1 VTTQGATSALQGI
14 ARVGARTKDL
24 VARLQPGEIAVID
37 HVDLDRVAAESL
49 RDAGVRAVVNAQ
61 PSMTGR
67 YPNTGPLLL
76 AAAGIAV
83 VDGCGQE
90 LLERVPDGVSI
101 VLVDGDVHV
110 GDDVVAS
117 GVVRTSTELAEAVD
131 AARQHLGEELQ
142 RFARNTLS
150 YVEHEGHLATDT
162 PALPPVRTSFRG
174 RHALVVVR
182 GHDYRDDLA
191 ALKRS
196 GYLREVRP
204 VLVAVDGGADALLD
218 IGFSPDVIIGDF
230 DSVSSKALRSGAELI
245 VHAYPGGAA
254 PGAER
259 LRQLGLPFERFELA
273 GTSED
278 IAMLLA
284 HELGAELI
292 VVVGTHNSMEEF
304 LDKGR
309 SGMASTFLVRLR
321 VGRNLVDVKG
331 VNRLYRPVVRRG
343 DAFALIAAML
353 VALVAVTLINEPLRL
368 WLRSLWALIRSAAG
382 G

>member
-1 VTTQGATSALQGI
+1 LYGV

-24 VARLQPGEIAVID
+24 VARLQPGEIAIID
-37 HVDLDRVAAESL
+37 HVDLDRVAAEGL

-67 YPNTGPLLL
+67 YPNTGPMLL
-76 AAAGIAV
+76 AAAGITV
-83 VDGCGQE
+83 VDSCGPG
-90 LLERVPDGVSI
+90 LLAAVPDGGPVW
-101 VLVDGDVHV
+101 LAGGDVGV
-110 GDDVVAS
+110 GDAVVAQ
-117 GVVRTSTELAEAVD
+117 GTPRTYAELSAAVD
-131 AARQHLGEELQ
+131 AARHHLGDELQ

-150 YVEHEGHLATDT
+150 YMEQEGHLATDA
-162 PALPPVRTSFRG
+162 PVLPPVRTSFQG

-191 ALKRS
+191 ALKLS
-196 GYLREVRP
+196 GYVREVKP
-204 VLVAVDGGADALLD
+204 VLVGVDGGADALLEA
-218 IGFSPDVIIGDF
+218 GFKPDVIIGDF
-230 DSVSSKALRSGAELI
+230 DSVSLRALQSGAELI
-245 VHAYPGGAA
+245 VHAYPGGNA

-259 LRQLGLPFERFELA
+259 LRQLDLPFEQFELA

-278 IAMLLA
+278 IAMLLVY
-284 HELGAELI
+284 ELGAELI

-321 VGRNLVDVKG
+321 VGRVLVDVKG
-331 VNRLYRPVVRRG
+331 VNRLYRPVVRRR
-343 DAFALIAAML
+343 DAAALIAAML